1 MFDYVIVGGGSAGAV
16 LAARLSEDPAIRV
29 CLLEA
34 GGDGRSILMRVPM
47 AAAAIVPGHVSSMNW
62 GFETV
67 PQRGLGG
74 RRGYQPRGKGLGGS
88 SSVNA
93 MLYVRGHRTDYDDW
107 AARGCTGWSFEEVL
121 PYFLK
126 AEDNQRGGG
135 PLHGTGGPLQV
146 SDAPWVRSINQ
157 DFIAAAAENGIP
169 RNDDFNGT
177 VQDGAGVYQV
187 TQFWHGPRL
196 GERCSTAAAY
206 LHPVLDRPNLTVV
219 TGAHATR
226 VLFEGRRA
234 VGVRYRKGRVEDQ
247 VEAGRE
253 VILSAGAFLSPQLL
267 MLSGIGP
274 AAYLKARGIEP
285 LAHSPDVGRNLQD
298 HLDFTLW
305 YRARTKD
312 LVALAPGSMAAM
324 SAGIG
329 EWRRHGTGRLR
340 TTFAESGAFFRTRP
354 NLDRP
359 DVQLHFLIA
368 LVDDHARKMHLGYGY
383 SCHACVLRPHSRGE
397 VRLASADPADM
408 PVIDP
413 RFLWDERDQQV
424 LLEGA
429 KRMRSIME
437 SEPLKRH
444 IREELKPAGR
454 DDDSLLETIRQR
466 SDTIYHPVGTC
477 RMGSDQNAV
486 VDPKL
491 RVRGVEGL
499 RVVDASIM
507 PTLIGGN
514 TNAPTIMIAEKAADM
529 IRAASRDEREPAY
542 STVSSK
548 ASP

>member
-16 LAARLSEDPAIRV
+16 LAARLSENPKIRV

-93 MLYVRGHRTDYDDW
+93 MLYLRGHPTDYDDW
-107 AARGCTGWSFEEVL
+107 AARGCTGWAFDDVL

-126 AEDNQRGGG
+126 AEDNERGAG
-135 PLHGTGGPLQV
+135 PLHGGGGPLQV
-146 SDAPWVRSINQ
+146 ANAPWVRAINE

-169 RNDDFNGT
+169 RNPDFNGES
-177 VQDGAGVYQV
+177 QEGAGVFQV

-206 LHPVLDRPNLTVV
+206 LHPAMNRPNLEIV
-219 TGAHATR
+219 TGAMANR
-226 VLFEGRRA
+226 VVFEGRRA
-234 VGVRYRKGRVEDQ
+234 AGVRYRKGRQDIEVR
-247 VEAGRE
+247 VGRE

-274 AAYLKARGIEP
+274 ASDLKPLGIEP
-285 LAHSPDVGRNLQD
+285 LVNSPEVGRNLQD

-305 YRARTKD
+305 YRAATRD
-312 LVALAPGSMAAM
+312 LLALAPGSLAHMVAAM
-324 SAGIG
+324 G
-329 EWRRHGTGRLR
+329 EWRRKGTGRLR

-354 NLDRP
+354 DLDRP

-368 LVDDHARKMHLGYGY
+368 LVDDHARKMHMGYGY
-383 SCHACVLRPHSRGE
+383 SCHACVLRPWSRGE
-397 VRLASADPADM
+397 VRLASPHAEDAPL
-408 PVIDP
+408 IDP
-413 RFLWDERDQQV
+413 RFLWDERDQQT

-429 KRMRSIME
+429 RRMRAIME
-437 SEPLKRH
+437 SAPLKKH
-444 IREELKPAGR
+444 LKAEIKPAGR
-454 DDDSLLETIRQR
+454 DDEGLLKSIRER

-477 RMGSDQNAV
+477 RMGADDHSV
-486 VDPKL
+486 VDPALK
-491 RVRGVEGL
+491 VRGVEGL

-529 IRAASRDEREPAY
+529 IRSAAG
-542 STVSSK
+542 
-548 ASP
+548 